1 MKKIL
6 CSILAWAAALSLFGR
21 YGGKIDLD
29 KADGFYK
36 SGETATCKVL
46 LTKDGKPLK
55 GVKARCLIKWER
67 RTVKTVDFET
77 TRSEE
82 RRVGKEC

>member
-6 CSILAWAAALSLFGR
+6 CSILAWAAALTVFGR

-46 LTKDGKPLK
+46 LTKDNKPLE
-55 GVKARCLIKWER
+55 GVRARCLIKWEAQL
-67 RTVKTVDFET
+67 VDTKEFET
-77 TRSEE
+77 TE
-82 RRVGKEC
+82 